1 MQPAG
6 KATPTDA
13 RAYAYLLPQSSFAPA
28 SPTLSNAEA
37 QVGAAQDRM
46 DVSLTV
52 PWNEQMQQAKN
63 DVSQLDTQALLLRD
77 LKITN
82 VHTSQGSNMQVGLA
96 SVPLSLSAWISGA
109 YRTRASQETVHDD
122 VAEQEWHNWWKE
134 IASFMRESRL
144 DMAVILLSYRERKN
158 DREHGGERMKSR
170 RDLAMAFHGAPDIL
184 QRMASSLEQ
193 YGTQQ
198 LFPDGVHLQLDTWK
212 GERRTSSGQR
222 ERVGGL
228 EVSRQVRGMPGIS
241 GIVWR
246 QRNTQAN
253 RKIVQP
259 ALQRVLQTAL

>member
-1 MQPAG
+1 MQPVG

-122 VAEQEWHNWWKE
+122 VAEQEWH
-134 IASFMRESRL
+134 
-144 DMAVILLSYRERKN
+144 LSLI
-158 DREHGGERMKSR
+158 H
-170 RDLAMAFHGAPDIL
+170 I
-184 QRMASSLEQ
+184 
-193 YGTQQ
+193 
-198 LFPDGVHLQLDTWK
+198 
-212 GERRTSSGQR
+212 
-222 ERVGGL
+222 
-228 EVSRQVRGMPGIS
+228 
-241 GIVWR
+241 
-246 QRNTQAN
+246 
-253 RKIVQP
+253 
-259 ALQRVLQTAL
+259 